1 MDIDDYW
8 NNIEEWADNSGT
20 NTELHDTILNHEEM
34 HEECI
39 RYKDWIHAKT
49 DPKTISKEII
59 NILRVNFEN
68 APSVKWNG
76 VKFVPDTIWKR
87 WFAVPNAED
96 FPSIYK
102 FIEDN
107 KHQYHLPVISTL
119 GPGGVIIPHTHR
131 LIDKGDRVVGHTV
144 FNMCINFPMGCKF
157 AMYPTGLIPYRP
169 GDVYKLHVHTGQH
182 SVINN
187 TNQDRYHLM
196 LREKHV

>member
-1 MDIDDYW
+1 MDINDYW

-107 KHQYHLPVISTL
+107 KHQYHLPVISKL

>member
-1 MDIDDYW
+1 MDINDYW

-107 KHQYHLPVISTL
+107 KHQYHLPVISKL

-169 GDVYKLHVHTGQH
+169 GDIYKLHVHTGQH

>member
-107 KHQYHLPVISTL
+107 KHQYHLPVISKL

-144 FNMCINFPMGCKF
+144 FNMCIIFPMGC
-157 AMYPTGLIPYRP
+157 LIPYRP